1 MILDVHAANVSTKM
15 LTAQSPNVRANG
27 DHLDMDSNTRKTVA
41 TNVKRLRALRGW
53 TQTDLGTKSGIAQTT
68 ISSVE
73 RPEDKSPTLDTL
85 SQLAAAFDVPPW
97 TLLVDLDGL
106 DAGRLRAMD
115 GLVRSFAK
123 LPPDGQDQVSRV
135 AEAEMRY
142 SKVS

>member
-1 MILDVHAANVSTKM
+1 MRAYVHGLKPSTKVPPV
-15 LTAQSPNVRANG
+15 QSPNASRSG
-27 DHLDMDSNTRKTVA
+27 HHLDMDTTTRKTVA

-53 TQTDLGTKSGIAQTT
+53 AQTELAAKSGVAQTT

-85 SQLAAAFDVPPW
+85 SQLADAFDVPPW
-97 TLLVDLDGL
+97 TLLVDSDDLDP
-106 DAGRLRAMD
+106 ARMRAMD

-135 AEAEMRY
+135 ADAESRY
-142 SKVS
+142 AKAG